1 MLLPRTLLCLMQAWL
16 VLADTR
22 LALNQLQTISATAS
36 PLTYALPSSANPVSV
51 SVALCSYPRS
61 TPRFFV
67 SNGSITTP
75 GPDNLGQQDV
85 FEIDVSEY
93 SLGNVTVQVAST
105 GVLSV
110 YNATGMSFEVGV
122 SDEGECLHAC
132 FSVSLSIRCSGIRPD
147 CSIFAYSP
155 FLCTETVECCDC
167 SRAQMRGIES
177 VSQCHATLCRCRTDH
192 AIRQDLYI
200 KS

>member
-1 MLLPRTLLCLMQAWL
+1 MLLPRTLLCLVQAWL

-22 LALNQLQTISATAS
+22 LALNQLQTISASSS
-36 PLTYALPSSANPVSV
+36 PLTYALPSSQNPVSV

-67 SNGSITTP
+67 SNGSVTAP
-75 GPDNLGQQDV
+75 GPDDLGQQGV

-93 SLGNVTVQVAST
+93 SLGNVTVQVTST

-122 SDEGECLHAC
+122 SDEGEYPRLLVPSPQHPSHSTAQVYALAVVS
-132 FSVSLSIRCSGIRPD
+132 SVTRLPLTSAPTS
-147 CSIFAYSP
+147 SP
-155 FLCTETVECCDC
+155 ICD
-167 SRAQMRGIES
+167 SAW
-177 VSQCHATLCRCRTDH
+177 A
-192 AIRQDLYI
+192 
-200 KS
+200 